1 MSSHNSDTCNL
12 EKGGIMANSEHK
24 LWLPEVTSP
33 GHQPPMTRQKS
44 ELGLVRSAQFSRESK
59 SPDLCMVYKCW
70 QYIPK
75 KCFSKHFVSQTK
87 HFSGQRVTSELHSLA
102 ILVEQTLLCV
112 EYSWARPGS
121 SVVCWKDHAIY
132 RQTDLGFEFWLH
144 CWPAT

>member
-24 LWLPEVTSP
+24 LWLPEVTS

-75 KCFSKHFVSQTK
+75 KCFSKHFVSQVGLAHEREHSYSRNT
-87 HFSGQRVTSELHSLA
+87 GVGDIQRVKSQMGFWHWEICREKGQLMNRKGK
-102 ILVEQTLLCV
+102 ILFL
-112 EYSWARPGS
+112 
-121 SVVCWKDHAIY
+121 Y
-132 RQTDLGFEFWLH
+132 REVKRL
-144 CWPAT
+144 